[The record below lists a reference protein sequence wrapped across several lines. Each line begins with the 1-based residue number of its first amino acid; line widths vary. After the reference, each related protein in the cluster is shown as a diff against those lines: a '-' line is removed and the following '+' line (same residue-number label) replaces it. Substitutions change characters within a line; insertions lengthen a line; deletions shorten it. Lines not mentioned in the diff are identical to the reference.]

1 MKCSVHATLFIRLA
15 SCSHYQLINR
25 MKNIVTTFVCFL
37 FLGISIQTSASADLT
52 TKKYKVGNFNSLEIG
67 HAFEVHVFKG
77 NTYSISATG
86 KDSDLEN
93 VDVQL
98 NGSTLEVRLD
108 VSYWTNWK
116 NWKNNNKK
124 IVLNITM
131 PRLKDAEFSGAA
143 KVTLEGFVDEE
154 EMTLHG
160 SGAVKLMSTKLV
172 ADKLTLDLSGA
183 SKIEMKGQVL
193 KLSIDLSGAS
203 HLDLNEMVAR
213 DVDVDASGASH
224 VELNVQKS
232 LRVEASGASKITYRG
247 NPLNISKDLSGAST
261 VRKAD

>member
-1 MKCSVHATLFIRLA
+1 LEEETSCQPLKKYMKKSIYL
-15 SCSHYQLINR
+15 LIAA
-25 MKNIVTTFVCFL
+25 
-37 FLGISIQTSASADLT
+37 LGVSINMLASADLT

-67 HAFEVHVFKG
+67 NEFEVHIFKG

-86 KDSDLEN
+86 TESNIEDLE
-93 VDVQL
+93 VQVV
-98 NGSTLEVRLD
+98 GSTLEVSIDYKL
-108 VSYWTNWK
+108 SKWITWSSGNS
-116 NWKNNNKK
+116 K

-143 KVTLEGFVDEE
+143 KVMLEGFVDEE

-160 SGAVKLMSTKLV
+160 SGAVKLISTKLV

-203 HLDLNEMVAR
+203 HLDLTEMIAR
-213 DVDVDASGASH
+213 DADVDASGASH

-232 LRVEASGASKITYRG
+232 LRVEASGASKITYLG
-247 NPLNISKDLSGAST
+247 NPVISKDLSGASF
-261 VRKAD
+261 VRRAN

>member
-1 MKCSVHATLFIRLA
+1 MKKSIYL
-15 SCSHYQLINR
+15 LIAA
-25 MKNIVTTFVCFL
+25 
-37 FLGISIQTSASADLT
+37 LGVSINLLASADLT
-52 TKKYKVGNFNSLEIG
+52 TKKYKVSNFNSLEIG

-86 KDSDLEN
+86 NENDLES
-93 VDVQL
+93 VEVQV
-98 NGSTLEVRLD
+98 NGSTLEVTLD
-108 VSYWTNWK
+108 ESYWSNWR
-116 NWKNNNKK
+116 NWRNNNKK
-124 IVLNITM
+124 IVINITM

-154 EMTLHG
+154 EMVLHG
-160 SGAVKLMSTKLV
+160 SGAVKLMSSKLV

-203 HLDLNEMVAR
+203 HLVLSDMIAR

-232 LRVEASGASKITYRG
+232 LRVEASGASKITYLG
-247 NPLNISKDLSGAST
+247 NPAVSKDLSGASF
-261 VRKAD
+261 VRRAN